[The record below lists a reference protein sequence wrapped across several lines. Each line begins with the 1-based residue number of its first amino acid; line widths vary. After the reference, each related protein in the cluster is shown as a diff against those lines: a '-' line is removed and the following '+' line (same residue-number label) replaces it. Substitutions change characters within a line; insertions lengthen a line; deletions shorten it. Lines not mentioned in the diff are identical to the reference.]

1 MTDLPSAPVS
11 DSQIEKTDANNPL
24 RDSSERGTANGGS
37 GVQHVKVSEGHEGQ
51 RIDNFLMRELKGVP
65 RTHVYRIIRRG
76 DVRINKKRCKP
87 DRKLMLGDEVRVPP
101 FSGANVQEPG
111 ELSASLRSRLLN
123 LVLLETD
130 DYLVIDKPSG
140 MAVHGGTGI
149 RLGLIEA
156 VRQVS
161 TDWAQ
166 AELAHR
172 LDRET
177 SGCLLIAKNASFL
190 KSAQN
195 QFRAKTVEKD
205 YLALVHGS
213 WPSGVS
219 KVEAPLLKDA
229 LGENERIVRVSDE
242 GKPALTRFTAEQRF
256 ADATLMRAAPETG
269 RTHQIRV
276 HCQFVEHAI
285 VGDEKYTAR
294 EIAPALRRITS
305 LCLHAEKLAFDDLKL
320 GKRIEVV
327 APLDQQFL
335 RLLEAL

>member
-1 MTDLPSAPVS
+1 MTQFLGDSADDNRVDTRHS
-11 DSQIEKTDANNPL
+11 VAAV
-24 RDSSERGTANGGS
+24 RDSGERGASSGGS
-37 GVQHVKVSEGHEGQ
+37 GVQHVKVGAAHTGQ
-51 RIDNFLMRELKGVP
+51 RVDNFLMRELKGVP

-101 FSGANVQEPG
+101 YTGANVQEPG
-111 ELSASLRSRLLN
+111 ELSSTLKARLID
-123 LVLLETD
+123 LVLLETE

-161 TDWAQ
+161 AQWAQ

-177 SGCLLIAKNASFL
+177 SGCLLIAKNSLFL
-190 KSAQN
+190 KEAQD
-195 QFRAKTVEKD
+195 QFRAKTVHKE

-213 WPSGVS
+213 WPDSVS
-219 KVEAPLLKDA
+219 MVNASLLKDSVSEA
-229 LGENERIVRVSDE
+229 DRIVRVSDS
-242 GKPALTRFTAEQRF
+242 GKPALTRFTVKQRF
-256 ADATLMRAAPETG
+256 ADATLMRAEPETG

-276 HCQFVEHAI
+276 HCQHTGHPI
-285 VGDEKYTAR
+285 VGDDKYTAR
-294 EIAPALRRITS
+294 EMAPSLSRVSS
-305 LCLHAEKLAFDDLKL
+305 LCLHAEKLTFSDPKK
-320 GKRIEVV
+320 GTRIEVS
-327 APLDQQFL
+327 APLDKHFS
-335 RLLEAL
+335 RLLDSL